1 MMGWLD
7 GKGLEETVESFPA
20 SSVGGSMNRAS
31 YELPDAGQAYK
42 VLLLRTQFSGVLLD
56 GPDVPLPEVP
66 LKWVASLRHQRAPSA
81 PS

>member
-1 MMGWLD
+1 
-7 GKGLEETVESFPA
+7 
-20 SSVGGSMNRAS
+20 MNRAS